1 MGRAMEL
8 GMSVTC
14 LMSSVVGVCRKAM
27 HDSVIRC
34 SVLISGGAECNHGTM
49 PWEVWFYDIGI

>member
-1 MGRAMEL
+1 MEL

-27 HDSVIRC
+27 HDNVIRC